1 MMLAFLSQ
9 NETAKTEKK
18 ATDELVESLLAGERK
33 VWFPL
38 FVFTLIIWLF
48 RPSTYFI
55 HEPFKFVFFVF
66 LD

>member
-18 ATDELVESLLAGERK
+18 ATDELVESLLAEERK

-38 FVFTLIIWLF
+38 FVFTW
-48 RPSTYFI
+48 
-55 HEPFKFVFFVF
+55 
-66 LD
+66 